1 MHACERRFRLAWPSI
16 HSGQNSAHFF
26 SLALHFFA
34 LRQVSLQC
42 DTRGPASIL
51 GRIADIADDADT
63 ETGIKGARGREG
75 GRQAGRDRQGEG
87 MEGGRGRERDE
98 VVRQRSCN

>member
-1 MHACERRFRLAWPSI
+1 MRTRGPASILGRIRLIFISWFLS
-16 HSGQNSAHFF
+16 FF
-26 SLALHFFA
+26 FLC
-34 LRQVSLQC
+34 QVSLQC

-87 MEGGRGRERDE
+87 IDGGRGRERDE